1 MFDKFAI
8 TCISTYAKAKAKVEK
23 LCKAEDGMETI
34 ETVILIAIAVIVAG
48 FIINF
53 LTRGQF
59 GDSDQGLV
67 GYIFSRVGEAITGM
81 FGGGIGE
88 SSVEISG

>member
-8 TCISTYAKAKAKVEK
+8 SCITTCTKAKAKLEK

-59 GDSDQGLV
+59 GNSNQGLV
-67 GYIFSRVGEAITGM
+67 GYIFSRVGEAITNM
-81 FGGGIGE
+81 FGGGIGGD
-88 SSVEISG
+88 SVTVSG

>member
-8 TCISTYAKAKAKVEK
+8 SCISTYAKAKAKLAK
-23 LCKAEDGMETI
+23 LSKAEDGMETI

-53 LTRGQF
+53 LTRGHF

-88 SSVEISG
+88 SSVSVG

>member
-8 TCISTYAKAKAKVEK
+8 SCISTYAKAKAKLEK
-23 LCKAEDGMETI
+23 LSKAEDGMETI

-53 LTRGQF
+53 LTKGQF
-59 GDSDQGLV
+59 GNSNQGLV
-67 GYIFSRVGEAITGM
+67 GYIFSRVGSAITDM
-81 FGGGIGE
+81 FGGGIGTD
-88 SSVEISG
+88 SVSVSG

>member
-1 MFDKFAI
+1 MFDKFAVSCM
-8 TCISTYAKAKAKVEK
+8 TTYSKAKAKLDQ

-67 GYIFSRVGEAITGM
+67 GYIFSRVGEAITNM

-88 SSVEISG
+88 SSVSI